1 MPPLEWQIV
10 RFTLAVCAFSTL
22 LILPVGLA
30 TAWVADRYRWP
41 GKLLVETVV
50 TLPLVLPPVATG
62 LVLLK
67 MFGRRGP
74 IGHFLSQ
81 HFDIDVVFTWRAAS
95 WPPRVIVFSRCLF
108 VLLALDFKASIS
120 VLSRS
125 RRTLGARDMRVFFT
139 IHASTCFA
147 WHRCWNRPGVR
158 PCRWRIWSDDTRG
171 REIFREEQH
180 AFAGNFLRRTTWPRC
195 NCLSSSRVC
204 VVIAFS
210 AVWLSDCS

>member
-1 MPPLEWQIV
+1 MSFPPLEWQIV

-30 TAWVADRYRWP
+30 TAWLLDRYRWP

-81 HFDIDVVFTWRAAS
+81 HFDVEQQRFRWKFS
-95 WPPRVIVFSRCLF
+95 PPYNLATTQVHIVFSWY
-108 VLLALDFKASIS
+108 A
-120 VLSRS
+120 
-125 RRTLGARDMRVFFT
+125 
-139 IHASTCFA
+139 
-147 WHRCWNRPGVR
+147 
-158 PCRWRIWSDDTRG
+158 
-171 REIFREEQH
+171 
-180 AFAGNFLRRTTWPRC
+180 
-195 NCLSSSRVC
+195 SSSL
-204 VVIAFS
+204 S
-210 AVWLSDCS
+210 ARCG